1 MTDSIEPSKQGGLT
15 KKQQAF
21 VDEYL
26 IDLNGTQAAIR
37 AGYSKNT
44 AAVIATENLIKP
56 NIKLAIEKALEE
68 RKSRVL
74 LTQDQVLKDIALI
87 KQAAMSEKIDSNGN
101 REMVNFNAALKA
113 CELEGKHLAMFT
125 DKVDATVTAKELPAS
140 VDEFV

>member
-1 MTDSIEPSKQGGLT
+1 MTETKEPSKGGLT

-37 AGYSKNT
+37 AGYSENT

-56 NIKLAIEKALEE
+56 NIKEAIEKALEE
-68 RKSRVL
+68 RKARVQ
-74 LTQDQVLKDIALI
+74 LTQDKVLADIALI
-87 KQAAMSEKIDSNGN
+87 KQAAMADKFDANGN
-101 REMVNFNAALKA
+101 KEMINFTAALKA
-113 CELEGKHLAMFT
+113 CELEGRHLAMFT
-125 DKVDATVTAKELPAS
+125 EKVDATVTAKELPAS